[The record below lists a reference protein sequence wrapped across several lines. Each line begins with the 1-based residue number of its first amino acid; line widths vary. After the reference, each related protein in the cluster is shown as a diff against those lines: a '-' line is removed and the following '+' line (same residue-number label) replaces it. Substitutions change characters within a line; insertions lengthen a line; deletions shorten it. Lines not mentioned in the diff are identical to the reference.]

1 MVEPLSDTDPHLG
14 NDGVL
19 LVVQDLS
26 LSFGGVVALRSVSF
40 DVRRGEII
48 SLIGPNG
55 AGKSS
60 LLNVISGV
68 YRPSSGCLRFEE
80 TVYRTM
86 MPEQAARLG
95 IGRTFQNIALF

>member
-1 MVEPLSDTDPHLG
+1 MVEPSSETDLDLG

-19 LVVQDLS
+19 LALQDLN

-40 DVRRGEII
+40 DVRRGQIV

-60 LLNVISGV
+60 LLKSH
-68 YRPSSGCLRFEE
+68 
-80 TVYRTM
+80 
-86 MPEQAARLG
+86 
-95 IGRTFQNIALF
+95 